1 MMICLPTALL
11 LSAFVVA
18 AHGQEVPAG
27 AGAPAGAV
35 QASHNPKDC
44 QSYSGFRLFPYLV
57 INMPGGVTSAK
68 KMSKH
73 APMDMMIIE
82 ERVSTILANNG
93 DQQEA
98 LLCQLSESSML
109 LAQLGALVSEGVERL
124 VQTHGL
130 IPLSSSSSF
139 QNDEDEIPGLALE
152 EETNEGENE
161 MEKRKHEYLRF
172 GKRKHEYLR
181 FGKRKHEYL
190 R

>member
-1 MMICLPTALL
+1 MMIGLPTALL
-11 LSAFVVA
+11 LSAFIVA
-18 AHGQEVPAG
+18 ASGQETPA
-27 AGAPAGAV
+27 AAAGAV
-35 QASHNPKDC
+35 QAPSNPKDC
-44 QSYSGFRLFPYLV
+44 QS
-57 INMPGGVTSAK
+57 
-68 KMSKH
+68 
-73 APMDMMIIE
+73 
-82 ERVSTILANNG
+82 ILANNG

-130 IPLSSSSSF
+130 IPLSK
-139 QNDEDEIPGLALE
+139 NDGDLPGLALE
-152 EETNEGENE
+152 DETNGENE

-190 R
+190 RFGKRKHEYLRFGRK

>member
-44 QSYSGFRLFPYLV
+44 QS
-57 INMPGGVTSAK
+57 
-68 KMSKH
+68 
-73 APMDMMIIE
+73 
-82 ERVSTILANNG
+82 ILANNG

-124 VQTHGL
+124 VQTH
-130 IPLSSSSSF
+130 
-139 QNDEDEIPGLALE
+139 GLALE

-190 R
+190 RFGKRKHEYLRFGRK

>member
-1 MMICLPTALL
+1 MMIGLPTALL
-11 LSAFVVA
+11 LSAFIVA
-18 AHGQEVPAG
+18 ASGQETPA
-27 AGAPAGAV
+27 AAAGAV
-35 QASHNPKDC
+35 QAPSNPKDC
-44 QSYSGFRLFPYLV
+44 QS
-57 INMPGGVTSAK
+57 
-68 KMSKH
+68 
-73 APMDMMIIE
+73 
-82 ERVSTILANNG
+82 ILANNG

-130 IPLSSSSSF
+130 AL
-139 QNDEDEIPGLALE
+139 EDE
-152 EETNEGENE
+152 TNGENE

-190 R
+190 RFGKRKHEYLRFGRK

>member
-1 MMICLPTALL
+1 MMIRLTATALL
-11 LSAFVVA
+11 VLIVA
-18 AHGQEVPAG
+18 AYGQDAAPG
-27 AGAPAGAV
+27 AGAGAV
-35 QASHNPKDC
+35 QAAHNPKDC
-44 QSYSGFRLFPYLV
+44 QS
-57 INMPGGVTSAK
+57 
-68 KMSKH
+68 
-73 APMDMMIIE
+73 
-82 ERVSTILANNG
+82 ILANNG

-130 IPLSSSSSF
+130 IPLSSEP
-139 QNDEDEIPGLALE
+139 QDEPMIPGLALE
-152 EETNEGENE
+152 EETNESDGD

-190 R
+190 RFGKRKHEYLRFGRK

>member
-1 MMICLPTALL
+1 MMIRLTATALL
-11 LSAFVVA
+11 VLIVA
-18 AHGQEVPAG
+18 AYGQDAAPGAG
-27 AGAPAGAV
+27 AGAA
-35 QASHNPKDC
+35 QAAHNPKDC
-44 QSYSGFRLFPYLV
+44 QS
-57 INMPGGVTSAK
+57 
-68 KMSKH
+68 
-73 APMDMMIIE
+73 
-82 ERVSTILANNG
+82 ILANNG

-130 IPLSSSSSF
+130 
-139 QNDEDEIPGLALE
+139 ALE
-152 EETNEGENE
+152 EETNESDGD

-190 R
+190 RFGKRKHEYLRFGRK